1 MSASNLPNSYAY
13 IYEFHSIAKP
23 NLIVRCI
30 PRDVLDVKKTKTMCH
45 HSKLGNLTKIYIN

>member
-13 IYEFHSIAKP
+13 KYEFHSIAKP

-30 PRDVLDVKKTKTMCH
+30 PRDVLDVKKTKTIKRQCVTTA
-45 HSKLGNLTKIYIN
+45 NLET